1 MKSSEHKIAGY
12 SCDDFFIDVHNR
24 QLLRSGKPLPL
35 NSKYFEVL
43 YLLIRHQGQL
53 VEKQRI
59 FEEVWQD
66 VIVTDAALT
75 QCIKDIRKQLGDEV
89 AQPRYIRTVPKH
101 GYVFIGPAVALEE
114 ANGAP
119 AARVIVKS
127 VARPYKFLDYFTEQ
141 DAALFF
147 GREAEIEMI
156 SSQVLAHRSF
166 ILHGRSGVGK
176 SSLLRAGLLPRLKAE
191 QPLVFVMRSFQN
203 PLQQMATALREAV
216 ATDLPS
222 VHLFSVLEILQHSR
236 RLAPG
241 RGAIFLFDQFEEFF
255 LLLPEE
261 QRREFIDKMRELL
274 EHEDLQL
281 HLVFAVREDRLAEM
295 SQFKPAIPEIF
306 HHEYRLQRL
315 TREQAAR
322 AITEPARAVGSIW
335 EPKLVERVLADL
347 NEGGSIDPPQL
358 QIVCDR
364 LFDARGRG
372 GPLTMTAYEKLG
384 TAAQILASYLER
396 VLHHFNANDLQD
408 AREILSTLISADH
421 QRLVLRVAE
430 VFARVQP
437 RIPADTKHISLL
449 IEELAAAR
457 VVRYRTQDGE
467 GWLELAHDFLLPEIM
482 RWMTSE
488 TVALKRAR
496 GIITRAVENYR
507 AHGLLI
513 DADALQLL
521 LPFGA
526 QLGLTG
532 EEADLLL
539 TSLLNRGQHAP
550 EWLAHTAPSAQ
561 SIIHA
566 AAQQNDPAVRLC
578 AIGACGSLRHAEGK
592 NLLRELALWDE
603 ELSVR
608 RQASIGLAE
617 WQGSAA
623 EKMLRMEED
632 GRHAGLVR
640 RAFSL
645 ALLRDHNK
653 EWVKLKHHS
662 WFTQILVLLSLIGLR
677 LQRGGKA
684 IVAQGL
690 GGMAGAAGAGVIGG
704 VLLGVGLAL
713 ARHTSILQGTS
724 IIVVLVS
731 LAVIV
736 SALGGLGVS
745 FGMLTIRHIAFRHS
759 RWWSIL
765 GAAIGG
771 GLIGGIANQLGTDM
785 FRALFG
791 RELEGITGAW
801 EGASVGMGM
810 ALGKVLVESLVE
822 KSRPWQKILGA
833 GIGAMCAGLV
843 LAILHYNL
851 FSGTLAIIA
860 RSFDNSQLSMD
871 SLAALFGEVRFGQT
885 MAIIMSGCE
894 GLFFGTT
901 VLAGM
906 EFAIR
911 RRVKDKPNGVA
922 GNW

>member
-1 MKSSEHKIAGY
+1 MGRSEHKIAGY
-12 SCDDFFIDVHNR
+12 HCDDFILDVHNR

-59 FEEVWQD
+59 FDEVWQD

-75 QCIKDIRKQLGDEV
+75 QCIKDIRKQLGDDV
-89 AQPRYIRTVPKH
+89 AQPRYIKTVPKH
-101 GYVFIGPAVALEE
+101 GYVFIGKAMALEE
-114 ANGAP
+114 ANGVLAAP
-119 AARVIVKS
+119 VTARS

-147 GREAEIEMI
+147 GREAEIEMM

-176 SSLLRAGLLPRLKAE
+176 SSLLRAGLLPRLHA
-191 QPLVFVMRSFQN
+191 QHHLVFVMRSFQN

-216 ATDLPS
+216 ITELPS
-222 VHLFSVLEILQHSR
+222 AHLFSVLELLQHGQQQ
-236 RLAPG
+236 APQ
-241 RGAIFLFDQFEEFF
+241 RGTVFLFDQFEEFF
-255 LLLPEE
+255 LLLAEE
-261 QRREFIDKMRELL
+261 HRNEFIATIGALFL
-274 EHEDLQL
+274 HENLPL

-295 SQFKPAIPEIF
+295 SQLKAAIPEIF

-315 TREQAAR
+315 TREQATR
-322 AITEPARAVGSIW
+322 AMTEPARAVGSHW
-335 EPKLVERVLADL
+335 EPKLVERVLVDL

-364 LFDARGRG
+364 LFDARGRSG
-372 GPLTMTAYEKLG
+372 ELTVAAYEKLG

-396 VLHHFNANDLQD
+396 VLHHFNTNDLHD

-430 VFARVQP
+430 LLARVRV
-437 RIPADTKHISLL
+437 RIQADARRISLL
-449 IEELAAAR
+449 IEELATAR
-457 VVRYRTQDGE
+457 VVRYRNQDGE
-467 GWLELAHDFLLPEIM
+467 GWLELAHDFLLPEIT

-539 TSLLNRGQHAP
+539 TSLLNRGQRAP
-550 EWLAHTAPSAQ
+550 DWLVHTAPS
-561 SIIHA
+561 SHGI
-566 AAQQNDPAVRLC
+566 VRLASQQKEVVVRLA
-578 AIGACGSLRHAEGK
+578 AIEACGSLRHAEGK

-608 RQASIGLAE
+608 RQASIALAE
-617 WQGSAA
+617 WLGDGTEKILQHEA
-623 EKMLRMEED
+623 EGE
-632 GRHAGLVR
+632 HAGLVR

-645 ALLRDHNK
+645 ALLRDHQRG
-653 EWVKLKHHS
+653 WVKLKNHS
-662 WFTQILVLLSLIGLR
+662 GLTQILVLINLIGLR
-677 LQRGGKA
+677 LQRGGKI
-684 IVAQGL
+684 IVAQGV
-690 GGMAGAAGAGVIGG
+690 GGMLGAGCAGVIGG
-704 VLLGVGLAL
+704 LLLGVGLAL

-731 LAVIV
+731 LAVLV
-736 SALGGLGVS
+736 SALGGMGVS
-745 FGMLTIRHIAFRHS
+745 FGMLTIRHIAYRHS

-771 GLIGGIANQLGTDM
+771 ALIGAIANQLGTDI
-785 FRALFG
+785 FHALFG
-791 RELEGITGAW
+791 RDLEGITGAW
-801 EGASVGMGM
+801 EGASVGMGLS
-810 ALGKVLVESLVE
+810 LGAVLTESLHE
-822 KSRPWQKILGA
+822 RTRTWQRVVGA
-833 GIGAMCAGLV
+833 GLGAMCAGSV
-843 LAILHYNL
+843 LAILHFNL
-851 FSGTLAIIA
+851 FSGSLAIIA

-871 SLAALFGEVRFGQT
+871 SLAAMFGEVQFGQT
-885 MAIIMSGCE
+885 MQIIVSGSE
-894 GLFFGTT
+894 GLLFGAA
-901 VLAGM
+901 VKAGM
-906 EFAIR
+906 EI
-911 RRVKDKPNGVA
+911 A
-922 GNW
+922 GRKNEKGNH